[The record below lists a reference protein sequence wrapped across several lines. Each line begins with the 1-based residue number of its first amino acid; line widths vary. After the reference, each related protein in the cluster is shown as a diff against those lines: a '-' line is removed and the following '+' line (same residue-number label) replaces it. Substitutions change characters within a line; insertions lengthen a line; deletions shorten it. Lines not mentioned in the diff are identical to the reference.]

1 MYSFGPCFFFYG
13 LCPGMILQ
21 DHIVA
26 LFLVLQDSHNNVELV
41 SYKTDLREYL
51 SEKDPL
57 PSFF

>member
-1 MYSFGPCFFFYG
+1 
-13 LCPGMILQ
+13 MILQ